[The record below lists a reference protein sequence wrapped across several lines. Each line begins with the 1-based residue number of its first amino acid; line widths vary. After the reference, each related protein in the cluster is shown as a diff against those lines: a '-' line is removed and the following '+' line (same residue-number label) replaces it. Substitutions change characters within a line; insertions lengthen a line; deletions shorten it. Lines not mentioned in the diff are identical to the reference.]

1 MANAVAFTPDGD
13 VLASAGQDGSVW
25 LWDVN
30 DRRPLGPPLK
40 GHTDVVDA
48 VAFSPDGRTLASG
61 GADHS
66 VRLWDVRAR
75 RALGRPLPHESW
87 ISAVAFSPDGRR
99 LAGAGDKGTVR
110 LWDPLLWSDDL
121 DALTRRLCSVIRR
134 NLTRAEWSE
143 FLPDRPYH
151 ETCSDSR

>member
-1 MANAVAFTPDGD
+1 M
-13 VLASAGQDGSVW
+13 W
-25 LWDVN
+25 LWDVD

-61 GADHS
+61 GADHT
-66 VRLWDVRAR
+66 VRLWDVHSR

-87 ISAVAFSPDGRR
+87 VSAVAFSPDGRQ

-121 DALTRRLCSVIRR
+121 DALTRRLCGVIRR
-134 NLTRAEWSE
+134 NLTRTEWSE
-143 FLPDRPYH
+143 FLPDRPV
-151 ETCSDSR
+151 SRDLSVTRSSPRLAR